1 MKKLLYAIQL
11 KQAEEA
17 ITKAVGQHNIIQC
30 GTAPYREAVPAALRE
45 SSADILVYRESL
57 KGSAETFD
65 LMFRIRRDF
74 PQTRV
79 VFIANAQPITSSI
92 LCKLVFL
99 GIYDII
105 VKDNPNISDIVD
117 FILNPR
123 DFSYANK
130 FFHPEHMTGLLP
142 TPAVEEEPAQGTK
155 KGPLRG
161 FLVRLSNP
169 GTAAL
174 APQGMAQ
181 TTQTPELPKVDVE
194 TMRGAMLE
202 EARRTAQAEIP
213 MLVETQVVAATA
225 SLRQDLDSKIREN
238 SALSQDIAK
247 KEAAITRLKQELEN
261 AIQLKDRAEERMA
274 DLQKA
279 ADFTSIHY
287 KEQLTSLQVTKP
299 PEWYQAQTQK
309 WLAER
314 EDLQSKITALTE
326 ATASM
331 TKSIRE
337 KEAMIS
343 DLTNQLAVKAEE
355 LEALQLSVPRQLYA
369 DATLEDDFVMIP
381 DSDTEYRPS
390 PAGDGRMIAFLGS
403 KHGIGNTTVALNTA
417 IALANCGYKT
427 CFIELNRSFPMV
439 TGFFEFN
446 NIVRGLDTA
455 VAAIQQNNPK
465 LASQCIIKPHG
476 IMTSNKAVGKIYKRL
491 PGPLHFLLFSNPF
504 LLQCQASGAP
514 HITERELKD
523 LDYFL
528 MVQERYSF
536 VVVDLQP
543 DDQESI
549 NVFLG
554 SSFHAHKLIF
564 TMTQDPHSI
573 TTAGRMI
580 TTLSRSRNGGLVRNA
595 EFVLNQYAPS
605 NKMSPSKICD
615 ALHIKPNR
623 MTRISLDPKGYMDAC
638 YSMVPYVLSKG
649 SSAKEYIDL
658 RMKLT
663 N

>member
-11 KQAEEA
+11 KQAEDA
-17 ITKAVGQHNIIQC
+17 ITKAVGQYNIIQC
-30 GTAPYREAVPAALRE
+30 GTAPYREAVPASLRE
-45 SSADILVYRESL
+45 SSADILIYRESL
-57 KGSAETFD
+57 KGSADTFD
-65 LMFRIRRDF
+65 LMFSIRRDF

-79 VFIANAQPITSSI
+79 VFIANAQPITSPI

-130 FFHPEHMTGLLP
+130 FFHPEHMASLLP
-142 TPAVEEEPAQGTK
+142 APVVEEEESPQGAK
-155 KGPLRG
+155 KGPLLG
-161 FLVRLSNP
+161 LLGRLSGQGSAP
-169 GTAAL
+169 TAQQ
-174 APQGMAQ
+174 PAQ
-181 TTQTPELPKVDVE
+181 APELPKVDLE

-213 MLVETQVVAATA
+213 MLVETQVFAATA
-225 SLRQDLDSKIREN
+225 SLRQDLDTKTREN
-238 SALSQDIAK
+238 AALSQDIAK

-261 AIQLKDRAEERMA
+261 AIELKDRAEQRMA
-274 DLQKA
+274 DLQKE

-314 EDLQSKITALTE
+314 DDLQSKITALTE
-326 ATASM
+326 TSASL
-331 TKSIRE
+331 SRAIQE

-343 DLTNQLAVKAEE
+343 DLTSQLAVKTEE

-381 DSDTEYRPS
+381 DSDSEYRPS

-427 CFIELNRSFPMV
+427 CFIELNRTFPMV

-491 PGPLHFLLFSNPF
+491 PGPLHFLLHSNSF
-504 LLQCQASGAP
+504 LLQCQAGGAP

-543 DDQESI
+543 DDQASI
-549 NVFLG
+549 DVFLG
-554 SSFHAHKLIF
+554 SSFHAHKLIL

-595 EFVLNQYAPS
+595 EFVLNQYAPN
-605 NKMSPSKICD
+605 NKLAPNKICD
-615 ALHIKPNR
+615 TLHIKPSR

-638 YSMVPYVLSKG
+638 YSMVPYILSKG